1 MKDKSSLIDLPNFGL
16 KNQIYKNYIMWD
28 FDGTPFSSRESV
40 GTFSFI
46 QTLRDPKSKFW
57 RG

>member
-46 QTLRDPKSKFW
+46 QTLRDPKCKF
-57 RG
+57 